1 MALLSDILMSA
12 GAFAAAIY
20 CYVLSGR
27 LKKFQTLEGGMGGAI
42 AVLSAQVD
50 DMTKALEKA
59 RGAANGSAIS
69 LETLTVRAEAVAA
82 RLELLVASM
91 HDIPDPA
98 SPVAEPDRA
107 EDGDGAG
114 HGAEDGARDGAERR
128 LRFVRRRVPRADLE
142 AAE

>member
-1 MALLSDILMSA
+1 MAFLSDILMSF

-50 DMTKALEKA
+50 DMTRALEKA
-59 RGAANGSAIS
+59 RGAANGSAAS
-69 LETLTVRAEAVAA
+69 LEALTIRAESVAG

-91 HDIPDPA
+91 HDLPDPNG
-98 SPVAEPDRA
+98 AEPHTTDPDPD
-107 EDGDGAG
+107 ESG
-114 HGAEDGARDGAERR
+114 EKR
-128 LRFVRRRVPRADLE
+128 LRFVRRRVPRTDLE